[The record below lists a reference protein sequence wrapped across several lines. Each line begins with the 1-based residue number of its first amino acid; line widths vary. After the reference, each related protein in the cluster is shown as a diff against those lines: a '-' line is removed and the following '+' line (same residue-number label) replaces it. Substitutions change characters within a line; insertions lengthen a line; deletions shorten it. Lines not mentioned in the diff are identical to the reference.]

1 MNPQSQNPTDL
12 PFITNHGGPDYLIK
26 NQPTHL
32 FIMQTQTSSQRQAT
46 VVLKDGI
53 MTLGTW
59 TQPLDHLP
67 SLGETIALP
76 VELEGYEPQGVVALI
91 QVQGHEPVKI
101 QIDANCKVASDVRP
115 RIVLNADRIAE
126 TRREAV
132 ESHLRNALKCPFI
145 TWEPSTHPDPVLR
158 YHDPATG
165 QKSLPRQ
172 LQSSLVD
179 MIQETVLM

>member
-1 MNPQSQNPTDL
+1 MNPQSQNPTDH

-32 FIMQTQTSSQRQAT
+32 FIMQTQTPSQRQAT

-59 TQPLDHLP
+59 TQALDHLP
-67 SLGETIALP
+67 SLGETLPLP
-76 VELEGYEPQGVVALI
+76 VPMDGYEPHGVVSLI

-101 QIDANCKVASDVRP
+101 QIDATCRVESDVRP

-126 TRREAV
+126 NRRDAV
-132 ESHLRNALKCPFI
+132 ETHLRDALKYPFI

-165 QKSLPRQ
+165 QKSLPHS